1 MSTGNHVHQWQH
13 PLRQNRYGFKK
24 VVSVFLSAAFGFVGF
39 IATGKAAPSNISA
52 KTHLTFEELADHVD
66 KNGIA
71 LLDDLINELPSNMR
85 SNSMLAYDSRALN
98 VHLIS
103 FETPRIV
110 LFNKDATLILA
121 MTKNPGTEAV
131 QEGRDR
137 LEIISFD
144 KATGKFEFRDV
155 AFDGKPKP
163 FSRSTEVNPPVCL
176 ACHGQNPRPIF
187 EDYNAWPGFYGSFS
201 QRGYAVKGTPEY
213 QAFTGFL
220 KTYLNLPRYRDLDL
234 SRISEDS
241 NGIRFP
247 SNGFGGLY
255 DTASFTPLLAFGT
268 SLEFLMWQ
276 RLGKKIDL
284 NSKSKNFVNLIA
296 AIGTGDQC
304 RGHREVVKELFKNW
318 MVETKHD
325 ARAKQIAAAIEKQVR
340 VDTANKLGRFAIY
353 NTADTALDPRG
364 FMTLPFET
372 FFPATP
378 RSKSAVDK
386 TYFENQFVIFEA
398 LAKELGI
405 ESEDVSTTPNT
416 YTSGVFHIRKLTLL
430 PDEQLFEGLLDGL
443 QKTGPKNLAKL
454 LAKSMGLSCDDRLNA
469 AQAELKALEVPDP
482 DLGGLFF
489 SK

>member
-1 MSTGNHVHQWQH
+1 MNTEK
-13 PLRQNRYGFKK
+13 PRFFTTIKFF
-24 VVSVFLSAAFGFVGF
+24 SVWTILFTALIASSAVARSSIDGL
-39 IATGKAAPSNISA
+39 
-52 KTHLTFEELADHVD
+52 THLTFEELATHVD
-66 KNGIA
+66 KNGIT
-71 LLDDLINELPSNMR
+71 LLDELIKDLPQNMR

-103 FETPRIV
+103 PETPRIV

-121 MTKNPGTEAV
+121 LTKNPGAEAV

-137 LEIISFD
+137 LEIISYNE
-144 KATGKFEFRDV
+144 ASGKFEFRDV

-201 QRGYAVKGTPEY
+201 QRGYAVKDTPEY
-213 QAFTGFL
+213 VSFTEFL
-220 KTYLNLPRYRDLDL
+220 KTYSNIPRYRDLDL
-234 SRISEDS
+234 SRVSRDA
-241 NGIRFP
+241 NGLRYP
-247 SNGFGGLY
+247 SSGFGGLY

-268 SLEFLMWQ
+268 SIEFLMWK

-284 NSKSKNFVNLIA
+284 SPKSSKYINLIT

-304 RGHREVVKELFKNW
+304 GGHRETVKLLFKEW
-318 MVETKHD
+318 MAETKHD
-325 ARAKQIAAAIEKQVR
+325 VRASQIASSIEKQVR
-340 VDTANKLGRFAIY
+340 LETANKLGRFAVF
-353 NTADTALDPRG
+353 NTADTNLDSRG

-378 RSKSAVDK
+378 RSKAAVDR

-405 ESEDVSTTPNT
+405 DSEDVSTAPNT

-443 QKTGPKNLAKL
+443 EKSGPKNLAKP
-454 LAKSMGLSCDDRLNA
+454 LAASMSLSCTERLKA
-469 AQAELKALEVPDP
+469 AKAELLTLEVPDP

-489 SK
+489 KK

>member
-1 MSTGNHVHQWQH
+1 MNTGKPKYCATLLLISAWT
-13 PLRQNRYGFKK
+13 
-24 VVSVFLSAAFGFVGF
+24 FLSSIFVSNSSF
-39 IATGKAAPSNISA
+39 AQSNIDSL
-52 KTHLTFEELADHVD
+52 THLTFEELATHVD
-66 KNGIA
+66 RSGIT
-71 LLDDLINELPSNMR
+71 LIDDLIKDLPQQMR
-85 SNSMLAYDSRALN
+85 ANSMLAYDSRALN

-103 FETPRIV
+103 PETPRIV
-110 LFNKDATLILA
+110 LFNRDATLILA
-121 MTKNPGTEAV
+121 LTKNPGTDAI

-137 LEIISFD
+137 LEIISYNES
-144 KATGKFEFRDV
+144 TGKFEFRDV

-201 QRGYAVKGTPEY
+201 QRGYAVKDTPEY
-213 QAFTGFL
+213 TSFTEFL
-220 KTYLNLPRYRDLDL
+220 KTYSNLPRYRDLDL
-234 SRISEDS
+234 SRVSRDA
-241 NGIRFP
+241 NGLRYP
-247 SNGFGGLY
+247 SSGFGGLY

-268 SLEFLMWQ
+268 SVEFLMWK

-284 NSKSKNFVNLIA
+284 APNSSKYINLIT

-304 RGHREVVKELFKNW
+304 GGHRETVKLLFKEW
-318 MVETKHD
+318 MAETKHD
-325 ARAKQIAAAIEKQVR
+325 VRARQIASLIEKQVR
-340 VDTANKLGRFAIY
+340 LETANKLGRFSVF
-353 NTADTALDPRG
+353 NTADTNLDSRG

-378 RSKSAVDK
+378 RSKAAVDR

-405 ESEDVSTTPNT
+405 DSEDVSTAPNT

-443 QKTGPKNLAKL
+443 GKSGPKNLAKP
-454 LAKSMGLSCDDRLNA
+454 LATSMALSCANRLNA
-469 AQAELKALEVPDP
+469 AKAELLTLEVPDP
-482 DLGGLFF
+482 NLGGLFF
-489 SK
+489 KK